1 MKKSILS
8 FLLLSMAIQL
18 FSQVYVLDEN
28 FDNLTIPAL
37 PEGWT
42 TTTNFDIGFRT
53 EDGNNSDYSNASG
66 LNNVVIRNSDST
78 GTYTFYSPVFS
89 TMGLIDI
96 QMMWGSRVS
105 TNFLPSGSAT
115 PILEYSAN
123 GGVSWSALSY
133 TESDGGSVWGLVNG
147 GSPIALPAETY
158 QNPNVQVR
166 WTVNIISNP
175 DGTYRMD
182 DVKVWGTENPYVNL
196 RLLVNM
202 MFQPIGGED
211 IYSAGDFNGWDTGSA
226 VMTDIGGSIYEYV
239 VPVLRNTEVKFRF
252 YNGSTIGS
260 EVVPDACGIDDGLG
274 LGLARSINVG
284 MNDTIY
290 GPVCFGECE
299 NCVIVEPVFVQFSA
313 QVDMSQQVVSP
324 DGVYIVGNFGDGTT
338 EQAVAMTAGADNVY
352 TTSVEVLEGTTLN
365 YRFQNGATAAGLEI
379 VPPACGVANA
389 SNEFLREAFIGSENS
404 AADTVCFSECAA
416 CVVQSVEENN
426 RSLGLWPNPASD
438 CVYMQ
443 LPATC
448 LGGSVEVYSA
458 DGRLMKNL
466 SALSKLTQINIQEFS
481 SGLYF
486 IVAHHNGVI
495 YRNTLVV
502 NNSLTRN

>member
-1 MKKSILS
+1 MKKTILFLFS
-8 FLLLSMAIQL
+8 FYAMIQG

-28 FDNLTIPAL
+28 FDSLTTPAL
-37 PEGWT
+37 PEGWV
-42 TTTNFDIGFRT
+42 TTTNFDLGFRT
-53 EDGNNSDYSNASG
+53 EDGNNSDYVNASG

-78 GTYTFYSPVFS
+78 GIYTFYSPVFS
-89 TMGLIDI
+89 TMGLIDV
-96 QMMWGSRVS
+96 QMIWGSRVS

-123 GGVSWSALSY
+123 GGMSWSALPY
-133 TESDGGSVWGLVNG
+133 AESDGGSVWGLVNG
-147 GSPIALPAETY
+147 GTPIALPAETY

-202 MFQPIGGED
+202 LFQPIGGED
-211 IYSAGDFNGWDTGSA
+211 IYTAGDFNGWDTGSA

-239 VPVLRNTEVKFRF
+239 LPVLRNSQVKFRF

-260 EVVPDACGIDDGLG
+260 EIVPDTCGIDDGLG
-274 LGLARSINVG
+274 LGLARYINIG
-284 MNDTIY
+284 MNDTVY
-290 GPVCFGECE
+290 GPVCFGECQ
-299 NCVIVEPVFVQFSA
+299 NCMIVEPVFVQFSA

-324 DGVYIVGNFGDGTT
+324 EGVYLVGNFGDGTT
-338 EQAVAMTAGADNVY
+338 EQSLAMNAGADNVY
-352 TTSVEVLEGTTLN
+352 TASVEVLEGITLN
-365 YRFQNGATAAGLEI
+365 YRFQNGASAAGLEI

-389 SNEFLREAFIGSENS
+389 SNEFLREAFIGSINS
-404 AADTVCFSECAA
+404 MADTVCFSECAP
-416 CVVQSVEENN
+416 CVVQSVEENS
-426 RSLGLWPNPASD
+426 RSLDLWPNPASD
-438 CVYMQ
+438 CVYVQ
-443 LPATC
+443 LPANC

-458 DGRLMKNL
+458 DGRLMRNL
-466 SALSKLTQINIQEFS
+466 SALSTLTQLNIQEFY
-481 SGLYF
+481 SGFYF
-486 IVAHHNGVI
+486 IVAQHNGLI

-502 NNSLTRN
+502 NNGLTSN

>member
-115 PILEYSAN
+115 PILEYSVN
-123 GGVSWSALSY
+123 GGLSWSALSY

-211 IYSAGDFNGWDTGSA
+211 TYSAGDFNGWDTGSA

-274 LGLARSINVG
+274 LGLARSINIG

-290 GPVCFGECE
+290 GPVCLDE
-299 NCVIVEPVFVQFSA
+299 
-313 QVDMSQQVVSP
+313 
-324 DGVYIVGNFGDGTT
+324 
-338 EQAVAMTAGADNVY
+338 
-352 TTSVEVLEGTTLN
+352 
-365 YRFQNGATAAGLEI
+365 
-379 VPPACGVANA
+379 
-389 SNEFLREAFIGSENS
+389 
-404 AADTVCFSECAA
+404 
-416 CVVQSVEENN
+416 
-426 RSLGLWPNPASD
+426 
-438 CVYMQ
+438 
-443 LPATC
+443 
-448 LGGSVEVYSA
+448 
-458 DGRLMKNL
+458 
-466 SALSKLTQINIQEFS
+466 
-481 SGLYF
+481 
-486 IVAHHNGVI
+486 
-495 YRNTLVV
+495 
-502 NNSLTRN
+502 

>member
-8 FLLLSMAIQL
+8 FLLFSAAIQV

-28 FDNLTIPAL
+28 FDNLTTPAL
-37 PEGWT
+37 PVGWT

-89 TMGLIDI
+89 TMGLIDV

-133 TESDGGSVWGLVNG
+133 AESDGGSVWGLVNG
-147 GSPIALPAETY
+147 GTPIALPAETH

-202 MFQPIGGED
+202 LFQPIGGED
-211 IYSAGDFNGWDTGSA
+211 IYTAGDFNGWDTGSA

-239 VPVLRNTEVKFRF
+239 VPVLRNSEVKFRF

-260 EVVPDACGIDDGLG
+260 EIVPEACGIDDGLG
-274 LGLARSINVG
+274 LGLARYINIG
-284 MNDTIY
+284 INDTIY

-338 EQAVAMTAGADNVY
+338 EQAVAMTVGVGNVY

-365 YRFQNGATAAGLEI
+365 YRFQNGAAASGLEI

-389 SNEFLREAFIGSENS
+389 SNEFLREAFIGSVNS
-404 AADTVCFSECAA
+404 VADTVCFSECAP
-416 CVVQSVEENN
+416 CIVQSVEENN
-426 RSLGLWPNPASD
+426 RALGLWPNPASD
-438 CVYMQ
+438 FVQMQ
-443 LPATC
+443 LPVNSSS
-448 LGGSVEVYSA
+448 GFIQVYSS
-458 DGRLMKNL
+458 DGRLIKSL
-466 SALSKLTQINIQEFS
+466 SASGALMLLNVQEFS
-481 SGLYF
+481 SGVYV
-486 IVAHHNGVI
+486 IVSECEGLI
-495 YRNTLVV
+495 YRNTLIV
-502 NNSLTRN
+502 NTGLTID

>member
-1 MKKSILS
+1 MKKTILFLFS
-8 FLLLSMAIQL
+8 FYAVIQG

-28 FDNLTIPAL
+28 FDSLTIPAL
-37 PEGWT
+37 PEGWV

-53 EDGNNSDYSNASG
+53 EDGNNSDYANASG
-66 LNNVVIRNSDST
+66 VNNVVIRNSDST

-89 TMGLIDI
+89 TMGLIDV
-96 QMMWGSRVS
+96 QMIWGSRVS

-133 TESDGGSVWGLVNG
+133 AESDGGSVWGLVNG
-147 GSPIALPAETY
+147 GTPIALPAETY

-202 MFQPIGGED
+202 LFQPIGGED
-211 IYSAGDFNGWDTGSA
+211 IYTAGDFNGWDTGSA

-239 VPVLRNTEVKFRF
+239 VPVLRNSEVKFRF

-260 EVVPDACGIDDGLG
+260 EIVPQACGIDDGLG
-274 LGLARSINVG
+274 LGLARAITIG
-284 MNDTIY
+284 LNDTIY
-290 GPVCFGECE
+290 GPVCFGDCE

-338 EQAVAMTAGADNVY
+338 EQAVAMTVGAGNVY
-352 TTSVEVLEGTTLN
+352 TTSIEVLEGTTLN
-365 YRFQNGATAAGLEI
+365 YRFQNGAAASGLEI

-389 SNEFLREAFIGSENS
+389 SNEFLREAFIGSVNS
-404 AADTVCFSECAA
+404 MADTVCFSECAP
-416 CVVQSVEENN
+416 CIVQSVEENN
-426 RSLGLWPNPASD
+426 RTLGLWPNPASD
-438 CVYMQ
+438 FVQVHLPSCRSNGSIQVY
-443 LPATC
+443 
-448 LGGSVEVYSA
+448 GS
-458 DGRLMKNL
+458 DGRLIKTL
-466 SALSKLTQINIQEFS
+466 SASGSLTLFNLEDLP

-486 IVAHHNGVI
+486 MVSESGGVI

-502 NNSLTRN
+502 NTSLTRN